1 MADKFLQ
8 LVSPPQ
14 VIFIKAQQNMEKNY
28 TFKKEGSNEN
38 AIFNFT

>member
-14 VIFIKAQQNMEKNY
+14 IIFIKAQQNVEKDY
-28 TFKKEGSNEN
+28 TFKKEGSSET
-38 AIFNFT
+38 AIFYFT